1 MEWETGNNSHWIC
14 TGGKSVRWLQ
24 LCWPHAGCPLPSLQS
39 RVIST
44 SRLSQSQP
52 GLSCGVQSTSG
63 KFQQIPGDSIM
74 CLAMVTCD
82 KSKEV
87 LRRIESSEQSH
98 YYVSTNVM
106 LTKLLGLHFQL
117 VHHIPVQLSV
127 IRLLVSTPRPG
138 QAALSRSWTDL
149 RLRLSLVWDVASG
162 SSGYYYLPERH
173 WVTCLMYNAWIMQK
187 T

>member
-1 MEWETGNNSHWIC
+1 MS
-14 TGGKSVRWLQ
+14 GGSS
-24 LCWPHAGCPLPSLQS
+24 CAGLMLVVLSPLQS

-44 SRLSQSQP
+44 SRLSQSAP

-82 KSKEV
+82 QSKEF
-87 LRRIESSEQSH
+87 LRRIVSSEQSH
-98 YYVSTNVM
+98 YYSSTNNVK

-149 RLRLSLVWDVASG
+149 RLRLSVV
-162 SSGYYYLPERH
+162 
-173 WVTCLMYNAWIMQK
+173 
-187 T
+187 